1 MADLDERLSQLLSD
15 PAAMERL
22 TELARAIQTRQNSA
36 DPAAVNPN
44 IPSAPSVETTPLTA
58 VLSNLLSAQQTT
70 AEDAQMPPQDASS
83 ASASPLLTILPQI
96 MQALSGNGDLV
107 KRERVNLLQAMRPYL
122 KSHRTDSIERAI
134 KMANITKAATLAMHE
149 LGR

>member
-22 TELARAIQTRQNSA
+22 TELARVIQTRQNSA
-36 DPAAVNPN
+36 DPAAVTPQSF
-44 IPSAPSVETTPLTA
+44 SATPEESTPLTA
-58 VLSNLLSAQQTT
+58 VLSNLLSAQP
-70 AEDAQMPPQDASS
+70 APEVPQS
-83 ASASPLLTILPQI
+83 APQESPSGPASPLLTLLPQL
-96 MQALSGNGDLV
+96 MQALSGNGDFV

-122 KSHRTDSIERAI
+122 KDRRTDSIERAI
-134 KMANITKAATLAMHE
+134 KMANITKAAALAMHE

>member
-36 DPAAVNPN
+36 DPAAPMQDT
-44 IPSAPSVETTPLTA
+44 PPPAPQADTPVTA
-58 VLSNLLSAQQTT
+58 VLSNLLAAESA
-70 AEDAQMPPQDASS
+70 AEMTQNAPQDTGA
-83 ASASPLLTILPQI
+83 APVSPLVALLPQI
-96 MQALSGNGDLV
+96 MQAVSGNGNFV

-122 KSHRTDSIERAI
+122 KDRRSDSIDRAI

>member
-36 DPAAVNPN
+36 DPAAKTHEP
-44 IPSAPSVETTPLTA
+44 PAPPPEDTPLTA
-58 VLSNLLSAQQTT
+58 VLSNLLSAEPT
-70 AEDAQMPPQDASS
+70 AETPQSSPQDANSVPV
-83 ASASPLLTILPQI
+83 SPLVTLLPQI
-96 MQALSGNGDLV
+96 MQAVSGNGNFV

-122 KSHRTDSIERAI
+122 KDRRSDSIDRAI

>member
-15 PAAMERL
+15 PAAIERL
-22 TELARAIQTRQNSA
+22 TELARAIQTRQNST
-36 DPAAVNPN
+36 DPAAPIQVP
-44 IPSAPSVETTPLTA
+44 PTPQEETPLTS
-58 VLSNLLSAQQTT
+58 VLSNLLSDKQSSGAQQST
-70 AEDAQMPPQDASS
+70 PQDANTPPI
-83 ASASPLLTILPQI
+83 SPLVTLLPQI
-96 MQALSGNGDLV
+96 MQAVSGNGDFV

-122 KSHRTDSIERAI
+122 KEHRTDNIDRAI

>member
-36 DPAAVNPN
+36 DPAAPTQEPPVP
-44 IPSAPSVETTPLTA
+44 PPQEYPPLTA
-58 VLSNLLSAQQTT
+58 VLSNLLSAEPA
-70 AEDAQMPPQDASS
+70 AETSQSAPQDTNS
-83 ASASPLLTILPQI
+83 APVSPLVTLLPQI
-96 MQALSGNGDLV
+96 MQAVSGNGNFV

-122 KSHRTDSIERAI
+122 KDRRSDSIDRAI

>member
-22 TELARAIQTRQNSA
+22 TELARAIQTRQHSA
-36 DPAAVNPN
+36 DPAAPTQESPVP
-44 IPSAPSVETTPLTA
+44 PHQEDSPLTA
-58 VLSNLLSAQQTT
+58 VLSNLLSDH
-70 AEDAQMPPQDASS
+70 EPVGEPQNAAKDTGEVPY
-83 ASASPLLTILPQI
+83 SPLVSLLPQI
-96 MQALSGNGDLV
+96 MQAVSGNGNFV

-122 KSHRTDSIERAI
+122 KDRRTNSIDRAI

>member
-22 TELARAIQTRQNSA
+22 TELARTLQTRQNSA
-36 DPAAVNPN
+36 NPAAPTQEPPAP
-44 IPSAPSVETTPLTA
+44 PSQEDTPLTA
-58 VLSNLLSAQQTT
+58 VLSNLLSGEQPPDTQQTV
-70 AEDAQMPPQDASS
+70 PQDAN
-83 ASASPLLTILPQI
+83 APPISPLVSLLPQI
-96 MQALSGNGDLV
+96 MQAVSGNGDFV

-122 KSHRTDSIERAI
+122 KDRRSDSIDRAI

>member
-36 DPAAVNPN
+36 DPAAAEPKPPVTPQTEE
-44 IPSAPSVETTPLTA
+44 SPLTA
-58 VLSNLLSAQQTT
+58 VLSNLLSTEGSADTSQTAQHTE
-70 AEDAQMPPQDASS
+70 AAPPL
-83 ASASPLLTILPQI
+83 SPLITLLPQI
-96 MQALSGNGDLV
+96 MQAMSGNGDFV

-122 KSHRTDSIERAI
+122 KGRRTDSIDRAI
-134 KMANITKAATLAMHE
+134 KMANITKAATLAMLE

>member
-22 TELARAIQTRQNSA
+22 TELARVLQTRQNSA
-36 DPAAVNPN
+36 DPAAN
-44 IPSAPSVETTPLTA
+44 IPANPSPETEEGTPLTA
-58 VLSNLLSAQQTT
+58 VLSNLLSTQ
-70 AEDAQMPPQDASS
+70 PPVESPQNAPRESPSS
-83 ASASPLLTILPQI
+83 PAAPLLTLLPQL
-96 MQALSGNGDLV
+96 MQALSGNGDFV

-122 KSHRTDSIERAI
+122 KDRRTDSIERAI

>member
-22 TELARAIQTRQNSA
+22 TELARALQTRQNSA
-36 DPAAVNPN
+36 DPAA
-44 IPSAPSVETTPLTA
+44 APQELPTPDAPDNTPLTV
-58 VLSNLLSAQQTT
+58 VLSNLLSAETSAEAPKSATQETNT
-70 AEDAQMPPQDASS
+70 APV
-83 ASASPLLTILPQI
+83 SPLLSLLPQI
-96 MQALSGNGDLV
+96 MQAMSGNGNFV

-122 KSHRTDSIERAI
+122 KDRRTNSIDRAI